1 MMRLEELVRQLQLAY
16 GDGLRSVVLFGSAVA
31 GEHHPKKSDYNVLVV
46 VDSLPLDRLRAVAAV
61 SKAWAEDGNPPP
73 MTFTTSE
80 WKSSSDIFPMEYAD
94 ILERHRVLFG
104 DPPFDGIR
112 VSPSDLR
119 LQVEQQTMGK
129 LLQLRQA
136 TMGAGG
142 DSKLQLGV
150 LEKSLSTLMVIF
162 RGISRLLG
170 RVPSQDYEEL
180 TRTLAASAGFSAEPF
195 VKVIRHVRGTEKISR
210 ENAAGILEEYLA
222 AMERLVAYLNEY
234 NLARG

>member
-1 MMRLEELVRQLQLAY
+1 MMKLEELVRQLQLAY

-31 GEHHPKKSDYNVLVV
+31 GEHNPKKSDYNVLVI
-46 VDSLPLDRLRAVAAV
+46 VDSLPLERLRAVAAV

-73 MTFTTSE
+73 MTFTSRE

-104 DPPFDGIR
+104 EEPFNGIR

-142 DSKLQLGV
+142 DSKLQLEV

-162 RGISRLLG
+162 RGISRLFG
-170 RVPSQDYEEL
+170 EVPSQDYEEL
-180 TRTLAASAGFSAEPF
+180 TQALARRAGFSADHF
-195 VKVIRHVRGTEKISR
+195 VRVIRHVRGTEKIPR
-210 ENAAGILEEYLA
+210 ENAAGILEGYLA
-222 AMERLVAYLNEY
+222 AMERLVAYLNEF
-234 NLARG
+234 RG

>member
-1 MMRLEELVRQLQLAY
+1 MKLDDLVRQLQLAY
-16 GDGLRSVVLFGSAVA
+16 GNGLRSVVLFGSAVA
-31 GEHHPKKSDYNVLVV
+31 GEHKPGKSDYNVLVI
-46 VDSLPLDRLRAVAAV
+46 VDSLPLERLRAVAAV
-61 SKAWAEDGNPPP
+61 SRAWGEDGNPPP
-73 MTFTTSE
+73 MTFTARE

-104 DPPFDGIR
+104 ESPFDGIK

-142 DSKLQLGV
+142 DSRRQLEV
-150 LEKSLSTLMVIF
+150 LEKSLSTLMVVF
-162 RGISRLLG
+162 RGVSRLQG
-170 RVPSQDYEEL
+170 HAPSQDYEEL
-180 TRTLAASAGFSAEPF
+180 TRALAQHAGFSPEPF
-195 VKVIRHVRGTEKISR
+195 VRVIRHVRGTEKISR
-210 ENAAGILEEYLA
+210 DDAAGILEAYLA

-234 NLARG
+234 RG

>member
-1 MMRLEELVRQLQLAY
+1 MMKLEELVSQLQLAY

-31 GEHHPKKSDYNVLVV
+31 GEHNPKNSDYNVLVI
-46 VDSLPLDRLRAVAAV
+46 VDSLPLARLRAVAAV

-73 MTFTTSE
+73 MTFTTNE
-80 WKSSSDIFPMEYAD
+80 WKSSADIFPMEYAD

-104 DPPFDGIR
+104 NPPFDGIR
-112 VSPSDLR
+112 VAPSDLR

-142 DSKLQLGV
+142 DSKLQLEV

-162 RGISRLLG
+162 RGVSRLVG
-170 RVPSQDYEEL
+170 QAPSQDYEEL
-180 TRTLAASAGFSAEPF
+180 TRTLALRAGFSPDPF
-195 VKVIRHVRGTEKISR
+195 VKVIRHVRGSEKISR
-210 ENAAGILEEYLA
+210 EGSAGILEGYLA
-222 AMERLVAYLNEY
+222 AMERLVAYLNEFS
-234 NLARG
+234 G

>member
-1 MMRLEELVRQLQLAY
+1 MKLEELVSQLQLAY
-16 GDGLRSVVLFGSAVA
+16 GAGLRSVVLFGSAVA
-31 GEHHPKKSDYNVLVV
+31 GEHNPKKSDYNILVI

-73 MTFTTSE
+73 MTFTSNE
-80 WKSSSDIFPMEYAD
+80 WRSSADIFPMEYAD

-104 DPPFDGIR
+104 TAPFDGIR
-112 VSPSDLR
+112 VTPSDLS

-142 DSKLQLGV
+142 DSRLQLEV

-162 RGISRLLG
+162 RGDSRLHG
-170 RVPSQDYEEL
+170 QVPSQDYEEL
-180 TRTLAASAGFSAEPF
+180 TRQLAQRAGFAPEPF
-195 VKVIRHVRGTEKISR
+195 VKVIRHVRGTEKIPR
-210 ENAAGILEEYLA
+210 ESAAGILEAYLA
-222 AMERLVAYLNEY
+222 AMERLVSYLNEF
-234 NLARG
+234 RG

>member
-1 MMRLEELVRQLQLAY
+1 A
-16 GDGLRSVVLFGSAVA
+16 
-31 GEHHPKKSDYNVLVV
+31 
-46 VDSLPLDRLRAVAAV
+46 RLRAVAAV

-73 MTFTTSE
+73 MTFTSSE
-80 WKSSSDIFPMEYAD
+80 WKSSADIFPMEYAD

-112 VSPSDLR
+112 VAPSDLR

-142 DSKLQLGV
+142 DSKLQLEV

-162 RGISRLLG
+162 RGVSRLVG
-170 RVPSQDYEEL
+170 QAPSQDYEEL
-180 TRTLAASAGFSAEPF
+180 TRTLALRAGFSPDPF
-195 VKVIRHVRGTEKISR
+195 VKVIRHVRGSEKISR
-210 ENAAGILEEYLA
+210 ESAAGILEGYLA
-222 AMERLVAYLNEY
+222 AMERLVAYLNEF
-234 NLARG
+234 RG

>member
-1 MMRLEELVRQLQLAY
+1 MMKLEELVSQLKLAY

-31 GEHHPKKSDYNVLVV
+31 GEHNAKSSDYNVLVI
-46 VDSLPLDRLRAVAAV
+46 VDTLPLARLRAVAAV

-73 MTFTTSE
+73 LTFTASE

-94 ILERHRVLFG
+94 ILERHRILFG

-112 VSPSDLR
+112 VAPSDLR

-142 DSKLQLGV
+142 DSRLQLEV

-162 RGISRLLG
+162 RGVSRLVG
-170 RVPSQDYEEL
+170 QAPSQDYEEL
-180 TRTLAASAGFSAEPF
+180 TRILAQRAGFSAEPF
-195 VKVIRHVRGTEKISR
+195 AKVIRHVRGTEKIPR
-210 ENAAGILEEYLA
+210 ESAAGILEGYLA
-222 AMERLVAYLNEY
+222 AMERLVAYLNEF
-234 NLARG
+234 RG

>member
-1 MMRLEELVRQLQLAY
+1 MKLEELVSQLQLAY
-16 GDGLRSVVLFGSAVA
+16 GAGLRSVVLFGSAVA
-31 GEHHPKKSDYNVLVV
+31 GEHNPKKSDYNILVI

-73 MTFTTSE
+73 MTFTNNE
-80 WKSSSDIFPMEYAD
+80 WRASADIFPMEYAD

-104 DPPFDGIR
+104 TPPFEGIK
-112 VSPSDLR
+112 VTPSDLR

-142 DSKLQLGV
+142 DSRQQLEV

-162 RGISRLLG
+162 RGVSRLHG
-170 RVPSQDYEEL
+170 QVPSQDYEEL
-180 TRTLAASAGFSAEPF
+180 TRQLAQRAGFAPEPF
-195 VKVIRHVRGTEKISR
+195 VKVIRHVRGTEKIPR
-210 ENAAGILEEYLA
+210 ENAAGILEAYLA
-222 AMERLVAYLNEY
+222 AMERLVSYLNEF
-234 NLARG
+234 RG